1 MKYVKKQAQLL
12 QKTKSRCDGKG
23 VREDVCVCVCVGVCV
38 HVCVCVGV
46 IAVKVMYMHER
57 GAWGWGPDPQ
67 EWHRNPY
74 LVEGCVHAD
83 ILSIPPPELTKE
95 CEQLKA
101 SGSSQLPSLQGNEVM
116 MMMFL
121 LLFVVQ

>member
-1 MKYVKKQAQLL
+1 MH
-12 QKTKSRCDGKG
+12 
-23 VREDVCVCVCVGVCV
+23 VCVCVGVCV
-38 HVCVCVGV
+38 HVCLCVGV

-57 GAWGWGPDPQ
+57 GAWGRGPDPQ
-67 EWHRNPY
+67 E
-74 LVEGCVHAD
+74 
-83 ILSIPPPELTKE
+83 SIPPPELTKE